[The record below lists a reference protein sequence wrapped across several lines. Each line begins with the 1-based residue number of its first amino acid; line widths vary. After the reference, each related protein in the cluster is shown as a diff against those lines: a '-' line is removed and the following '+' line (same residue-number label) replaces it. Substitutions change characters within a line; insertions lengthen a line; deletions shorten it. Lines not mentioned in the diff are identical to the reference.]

1 MKETQP
7 AAGPTPPS
15 ARPASGV
22 HHGYDTMEFSPQE
35 CARDFP
41 RPAARRV
48 RVRMAD
54 EEQALLRRVA
64 VEFSANNVVR
74 EAADADAAEPPLT
87 DGSSRLYRD

>member
-7 AAGPTPPS
+7 AAGPAPLP
-15 ARPASGV
+15 ARPVSGV
-22 HHGYDTMEFSPQE
+22 HRGYDTMEFAPQE

-48 RVRMAD
+48 RVRVAD

-74 EAADADAAEPPLT
+74 EAADADASEPLLR
-87 DGSSRLYRD
+87 DASSRMYRD